1 MWRRHIFAGW
11 GEVGSWFWGEG
22 DVFGGWVWLGAAREG
37 DVEDYTY
44 IYLETGR
51 CDGRETDGTASSL
64 LKTMALL
71 DAVPIGLKQ

>member
-1 MWRRHIFAGW
+1 MRGW
-11 GEVGSWFWGEG
+11 GVGVGCWFWGDG
-22 DVFGGWVWLGAAREG
+22 DVFGGWVCSEAAREG

-44 IYLETGR
+44 ILIETGH

-71 DAVPIGLKQ
+71 ASSLTRYL